1 MQTQGLPM
9 PAVWLQ
15 ARYLT
20 SLGLS
25 CLICKMEVL
34 IALTP

>member
-1 MQTQGLPM
+1 MQIQGLPI
-9 PAVWLQ
+9 PAVWL
-15 ARYLT
+15 RTSYLT
-20 SLGLS
+20 SLGLI